1 MIGLPV
7 EAITMISATEDI
19 SRMKD
24 GNREL
29 SAEEREV
36 LIDGLSGYF
45 KEILNDRFTVVG
57 AYKESLDRFKKHE
70 LGGFYETLAGMGA
83 YDIEV
88 FGEFNLKYRFASDP
102 GVELAR
108 LCGIEKEIQEK
119 INAAAGKEIF
129 PSKKFNGVVLRE
141 ILKHGLFVNKTGSI
155 KRLAGIDEKNYSA
168 SELIA
173 LYRHNMER
181 NTLNAIERIAGGFNN
196 SYVDS
201 FLISDLAVLRDA
213 ILDYFRRRYGTSVY
227 DINALPVVNDAD
239 HPLHVPN
246 IIMNMYDNDLL
257 SEHSANRDI
266 TAISGNVLTIAQ
278 DIGMIQE
285 VSDLIESMGKE
296 NSRKYLDRIFERVSR
311 QVQEKYFS
319 YTDRPAHLAAVEI
332 NNLGENI
339 FTLSDS
345 PILNGYGENVAGQVR
360 QYMKK
365 NSLSLPVTL
374 VDLACDSLRDVSYG
388 EIIEGKYMERLL
400 SDFGVLDAVKREYE
414 KMKVQETRQSE
425 R

>member
-1 MIGLPV
+1 
-7 EAITMISATEDI
+7 
-19 SRMKD
+19 
-24 GNREL
+24 
-29 SAEEREV
+29 
-36 LIDGLSGYF
+36 
-45 KEILNDRFTVVG
+45 
-57 AYKESLDRFKKHE
+57 
-70 LGGFYETLAGMGA
+70 
-83 YDIEV
+83 
-88 FGEFNLKYRFASDP
+88 
-102 GVELAR
+102 
-108 LCGIEKEIQEK
+108 
-119 INAAAGKEIF
+119 
-129 PSKKFNGVVLRE
+129 
-141 ILKHGLFVNKTGSI
+141 
-155 KRLAGIDEKNYSA
+155 
-168 SELIA
+168 
-173 LYRHNMER
+173 
-181 NTLNAIERIAGGFNN
+181 
-196 SYVDS
+196 
-201 FLISDLAVLRDA
+201 
-213 ILDYFRRRYGTSVY
+213 
-227 DINALPVVNDAD
+227 
-239 HPLHVPN
+239 
-246 IIMNMYDNDLL
+246 MNMYDNDLL

-285 VSDLIESMGKE
+285 VSDLMESMGKE

-374 VDLACDSLRDVSYG
+374 VDLACDSLRDVSYE

-400 SDFGVLDAVKREYE
+400 SDFGILDAVKREYE
-414 KMKVQETRQSE
+414 KMKIQEAPQPE